1 MLHSR
6 QGYSAF
12 PGFRLQLHAPVFPVF
27 YPRTAY
33 DDMAADIVMRCIVR
47 LRRMFRFRWGL
58 TALFLPLT
66 GRFLLLGCQLQ
77 LYLAVEGGKFGFQSF
92 QLVLLLPCLARYTRN
107 CGISCSSASFF
118 ALYWSM
124 TEGIFSSAFRKFMA
138 AAWVSAI
145 ARCPLL

>member
-1 MLHSR
+1 
-6 QGYSAF
+6 
-12 PGFRLQLHAPVFPVF
+12 
-27 YPRTAY
+27 
-33 DDMAADIVMRCIVR
+33 MRCIVR
-47 LRRMFRFRWGL
+47 LRHMFRFRHCL

-77 LYLAVEGGKFGFQSF
+77 LYLAVKGGKFGFQ
-92 QLVLLLPCLARYTRN
+92 LLQFILFLPCLARYLPQLRYLLLQHF
-107 CGISCSSASFF
+107 FF

-124 TEGIFSSAFRKFMA
+124 TEGIFSSAFRKFTA

>member
-1 MLHSR
+1 
-6 QGYSAF
+6 
-12 PGFRLQLHAPVFPVF
+12 
-27 YPRTAY
+27 
-33 DDMAADIVMRCIVR
+33 MRCIVR
-47 LRRMFRFRWGL
+47 LRRILRFRWGL

-77 LYLAVEGGKFGFQSF
+77 LYLAVEGGKFGFQLF
-92 QLVLLLPCLARYTRN
+92 QLILFLPCLARYLPQLRYLLLQR
-107 CGISCSSASFF
+107 FVF